1 MRTASSVLAVVLLAF
16 AVGACGESAADKA
29 KTTVCDARA
38 DLGKQVNE
46 LKSLT
51 PATVTKDAVTKPLG
65 AIKNDLKDISGA
77 QSDLS
82 SDRRSEAEA
91 ANKAF
96 KSSVQGVTG
105 QVLTSLSA
113 ADAKTT
119 LVSALQ
125 ELETSYKTA
134 FAPLNCD

>member
-1 MRTASSVLAVVLLAF
+1 MRTASSVLAVVLLSF

-82 SDRRSEAEA
+82 SDRRSRTEA
-91 ANKAF
+91 ATTAF
-96 KSSVQGVTG
+96 TAELRRIAGELG
-105 QVLTSLSA
+105 TSLSA
-113 ADAKTT
+113 SNAKAA
-119 LVSALQ
+119 VVAALQ
-125 ELETSYKTA
+125 QLEASYQKT
-134 FAPLNCD
+134 FARLKCD